1 MQAPPWA
8 KPGIWGAVVGSVATI
23 IVGFWQI
30 GWTTAG
36 SAERAATA
44 RADSAVVEAL
54 VPFCVAQAQKPSDSV
69 KLAALRS
76 EKSSY
81 AREDQV
87 TKAGWAVL
95 PGSTASNYGLARA

>member
-23 IVGFWQI
+23 IVGFWQV

-69 KLAALRS
+69 KLAAFRS

-81 AREDQV
+81 YRDELL
-87 TKAGWAVL
+87 TKAGWAVM
-95 PGSTASNYGLARA
+95 PGATAPNNALTRA